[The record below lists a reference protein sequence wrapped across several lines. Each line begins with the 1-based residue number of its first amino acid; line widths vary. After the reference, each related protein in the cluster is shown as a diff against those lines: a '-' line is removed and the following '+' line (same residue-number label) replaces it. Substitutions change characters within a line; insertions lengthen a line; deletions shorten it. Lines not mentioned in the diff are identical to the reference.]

1 MLKPKE
7 MEIVNRALDCY
18 AHAVNEDFDKLR
30 QTGELTKSKY
40 AIDALTTYYRKYEY
54 DLTKTEKNAIDK
66 MLNTFIDG
74 K

>member
-7 MEIVNRALDCY
+7 MKIVNRALDCY
-18 AHAVNEDFDKLR
+18 AHAVNEDFDQLR

-54 DLTKTEKNAIDK
+54 DLTKTEKNTIDK
-66 MLNTFIDG
+66 MLATFIDG

>member
-7 MEIVNRALDCY
+7 MEIVNHALDCY

>member
-18 AHAVNEDFDKLR
+18 AHAVNEDFDQLR

-54 DLTKTEKNAIDK
+54 DLTKTEKNTIDK
-66 MLNTFIDG
+66 MLATFIDG